1 MSGSSSK
8 DPSDKE
14 YVRLVS
20 SDGFEYSILR
30 SAAAVS
36 GTLRGML
43 SQSSNFVEAKQNRVV
58 LPNISGVLLEKV
70 CEYLYYN
77 LKHQNNPG
85 NIPEFDVPPE
95 MALELLVASDFLDG
109 KDCSIRSE

>member
-1 MSGSSSK
+1 MSGDSSK
-8 DPSDKE
+8 DSGDKE

-58 LPNISGVLLEKV
+58 LPNIRYCIVQRDD
-70 CEYLYYN
+70 LYNYAN
-77 LKHQNNPG
+77 SIVVSYWKKYV
-85 NIPEFDVPPE
+85 NICTTT
-95 MALELLVASDFLDG
+95 S
-109 KDCSIRSE
+109 SIRITLEIFPSLMYRQKWH